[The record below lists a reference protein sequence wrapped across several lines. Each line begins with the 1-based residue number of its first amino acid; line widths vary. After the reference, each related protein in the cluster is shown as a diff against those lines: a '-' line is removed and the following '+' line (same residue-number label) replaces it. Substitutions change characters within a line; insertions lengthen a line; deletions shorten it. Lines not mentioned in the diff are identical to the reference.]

1 MNYQSLKDLT
11 VVCGHYGTGKTNFA
25 INLAMGYAGRG
36 QQVTLCDLDIVN
48 PYFRVS
54 DFPEPLREAGVEL
67 ILPTYGRTNLDLP
80 SLPAEMY
87 SITTRPGRVI
97 VDVGGDD
104 AGATALGRYAA
115 QIESKGYDM
124 LYVINGRRSM
134 SAAPGETAELLREI
148 ERASRLKATALVNN
162 THLMKDTTAD
172 TVLSS
177 IAYAGEVSRLT
188 GLPIAL
194 TALERKLA
202 AELAGEV
209 DNLFPVD
216 IYVKPNWR

>member
-1 MNYQSLKDLT
+1 MNYQSLKDLI
-11 VVCGHYGTGKTNFA
+11 VVCGHYGAGKTNFA

-202 AELAGEV
+202 AELAGKV